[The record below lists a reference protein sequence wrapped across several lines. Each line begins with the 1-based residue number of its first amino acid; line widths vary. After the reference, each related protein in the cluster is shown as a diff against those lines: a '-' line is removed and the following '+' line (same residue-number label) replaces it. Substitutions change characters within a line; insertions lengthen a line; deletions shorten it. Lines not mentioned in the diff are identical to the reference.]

1 MKRRRGDLSL
11 FEILR
16 EPTEAPK
23 PEGDAARVS
32 GPAADKAPETS
43 GETDA
48 SHGSTTPAAPEAKP
62 RLDVTPPSRSSRIAA
77 ARSEELPGARR
88 SLPPLDPQL
97 SSEQLTEETETE
109 GGSATATWWNEPIA
123 VRPPVLVLAAI
134 GVFLVGL
141 ISYQSGA
148 SSADQ
153 RNARFGGFGDLDAAE
168 WSRDT
173 IQAHGMPKPEVRKI
187 VDEDGPRADAAA
199 LGENTVLPVIL
210 VASKLGGD
218 LEKDW
223 KPVDALIMYLENMFP
238 QLLVGVTLLDGEY
251 AVYVGPFRTMQG
263 ARDVIPQVQSLKTWR
278 GTKFRHSILF
288 DLEFTPEDLRERPPL

>member
-97 SSEQLTEETETE
+97 SSEQLTDDAETE
-109 GGSATATWWNEPIA
+109 GGSATASWWNEPIA

-148 SSADQ
+148 SSADE

-187 VDEDGPRADAAA
+187 VDEDGPRAGAP
-199 LGENTVLPVIL
+199 LNGNRTLPVIL
-210 VASKLGGD
+210 VASELGAD
-218 LEKDW
+218 LDKDW
-223 KPVDALIMYLENMFP
+223 KPVGNLELYLEERFP
-238 QLLVGVTLLDGEY
+238 DLAIGVTLLDQQY
-251 AVYVGPFRTMQG
+251 AVFVGPFETFAGMREAMPRVK
-263 ARDVIPQVQSLKTWR
+263 ALKTWR
-278 GTKFRHSILF
+278 GTRFKDSIPYE
-288 DLEFTPEDLRERPPL
+288 LEFTPEDLRHQPPLK